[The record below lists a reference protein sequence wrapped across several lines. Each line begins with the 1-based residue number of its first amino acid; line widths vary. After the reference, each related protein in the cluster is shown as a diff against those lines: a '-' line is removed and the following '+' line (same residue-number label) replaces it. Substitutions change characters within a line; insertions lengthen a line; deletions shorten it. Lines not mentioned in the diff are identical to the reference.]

1 MEPGGTLDL
10 LSMLRVGCTFAKDS
24 TFRMSR
30 IHAWHDVPVGPNAP
44 QIINAI
50 VEIPAGGKVKYE
62 LDKETGLIKVDR
74 VLYSSVMYPANYG
87 FIPQT
92 LGDDDDPLDVLVLM
106 QEAVVP
112 LALLRAKPIG
122 LMTML
127 DYNQNDEKIICVHLD
142 DPAYSSYNHIGE
154 LPEHRLKELRR
165 FFEDYKKLE
174 DKEVLVREFLGPE
187 HAHEVIRD
195 CMARYQ
201 ENIHNLPGVEIWRS
215 SAAFGE
221 PE

>member
-1 MEPGGTLDL
+1 M
-10 LSMLRVGCTFAKDS
+10 SM
-24 TFRMSR
+24 
-30 IHAWHDVPVGPNAP
+30 IHAWHDVPVGPDAP
-44 QIINAI
+44 NVINAI

-62 LDKETGLIKVDR
+62 LDKDTGLIRVDR

-122 LMTML
+122 LMTMV
-127 DYNQNDEKIICVHLD
+127 DHHQNDEKIICVHLD
-142 DPAYSSYNHIGE
+142 DPAFSTYNHIGE

-174 DKEVLVREFLGPE
+174 EKEVLVREFLGPE
-187 HAHEVIRD
+187 SAHEVIRES
-195 CMARYQ
+195 MARYQ
-201 ENIHNLPGVEIWRS
+201 ENVHNLPGVELWRS
-215 SAAFGE
+215 
-221 PE
+221 